1 MQTEINLLDWRS
13 KQLRRQTQTFIIA
26 LFAVL
31 CLAAL
36 VLWQLFDYQQQ
47 LQQRLSR
54 QNRAQTALRAENQRL
69 QQQINQLQQ
78 AHSNESAVLTIPDQ
92 TIFSRFSDFLSRL
105 PLSQGRL
112 SSASINV
119 QSSVQPPFDYQ
130 ILLQGS
136 TPSEQEFEQLRHSF
150 EPYFAEYPLLLNHR
164 QHKLTIKLEQFDLNH
179 QQLEFHFALRWQRAK
194 TEEKTDG
201 TP

>member
-1 MQTEINLLDWRS
+1 MQAEINLLDWRS
-13 KQLRRQTQTFIIA
+13 KQLHRQMYTFIIA

-47 LQQRLSR
+47 LQQRLS
-54 QNRAQTALRAENQRL
+54 QQSQAQTALRAENQRL

-78 AHSNESAVLTIPDQ
+78 ANSSESAVLIVPDQ
-92 TIFSRFSDFLSRL
+92 MIFNRFSDFLSRL

-119 QSSVQPPFDYQ
+119 QSRVQSPFDYQ
-130 ILLQGS
+130 ILLHGS

-150 EPYFAEYPLLLNHR
+150 EPYFAEYPLLISHPR
-164 QHKLTIKLEQFDLNH
+164 HQLTIELEQFDLNH
-179 QQLEFHFALRWQRAK
+179 QQLEFHFALRWQPAK
-194 TEEKTDG
+194 TEEKTDD

>member
-1 MQTEINLLDWRS
+1 MQAEINLLDWRS
-13 KQLRRQTQTFIIA
+13 KQLDRQMYTFIIA

-36 VLWQLFDYQQQ
+36 VLWQLFDYQQL
-47 LQQRLSR
+47 LQQSLS
-54 QNRAQTALRAENQRL
+54 QQSQAQATLRAENQRL

-78 AHSNESAVLTIPDQ
+78 ANSSESAVFIVPDQ
-92 TIFSRFSDFLSRL
+92 TIFNRFSDFLSRL

-112 SSASINV
+112 SSASI
-119 QSSVQPPFDYQ
+119 SVQPPFDYQ

-194 TEEKTDG
+194 TEEKTDD